1 MSTLEV
7 RNLVKSF
14 GETRAVDDI
23 SFTANSGAIFGLV
36 GRNGA
41 GKTTTIRTI
50 MNIYFPDSGQ
60 ILLGGQ
66 PSGDRIRDSVGYLP
80 EERGLYK
87 FMSVMDNLL
96 FLAEIKGM
104 PAKDARPVAMRYLE
118 RFDLANKVNATLDS
132 LSKGNQ
138 QKVQFIGTIVH
149 DPQLVILDEP
159 FSGLDPVNMNL
170 FKDVIVALKS
180 AGKIVIL
187 STHQMDIAE
196 KLCDHVALINR
207 GKLVL
212 NAPLAQ
218 IKREYSQSVVMIEA
232 HGDLSFVAQLPY
244 VLSAQSFGTT
254 LTTRL
259 RESGDTRQLLAE
271 LLRRDVD
278 VQRFQANDMSLHDI
292 FVSLTRT
299 ESEIMA
305 NEAASQAAQ
314 LEVVA

>member
-1 MSTLEV
+1 MSKLEV

-23 SFTANSGAIFGLV
+23 SFTARSGQIFGLV

-41 GKTTTIRTI
+41 GKTTAIRTI
-50 MNIYFPDSGQ
+50 MNIYLPDKGE
-60 ILLGGQ
+60 ILLGGT
-66 PSGDRIRDSVGYLP
+66 PVGNRILDSVGYLP

-87 FMSVMDNLL
+87 FMSIMDNLV

-104 PAKDARPVAMRYLE
+104 SAADAKPVAMRYLK
-118 RFDLANKVNATLDS
+118 RFDLVDSANITLDK

-138 QKVQFIGTIVH
+138 QKVQFIGTIIH
-149 DPQLVILDEP
+149 DPDLVILDEP

-170 FKDVIVALKS
+170 FKDVINTLKS

-196 KLCDHVALINR
+196 KLCDHVALLNG
-207 GKLVL
+207 GKLLL
-212 NAPLAQ
+212 NASLAQ
-218 IKREYSQSVVMIEA
+218 IKRDYSQSVVMIDA
-232 HGDLSFVAQLPY
+232 QGDLSFIAELPY
-244 VLSAQSFGTT
+244 VQSSQAFGTT
-254 LTTRL
+254 QTVRIS
-259 RESGDTRQLLAE
+259 SGEDTRHLLSE
-271 LLRRDVD
+271 LVQRGID

-299 ESEIMA
+299 ESEILA
-305 NEAASQAAQ
+305 DETAVQSAHLEA
-314 LEVVA
+314 VA